1 MRTLLAFSDRP
12 YEVHVPA
19 NYDGGVRPVLLML
32 HGGGGNRE
40 NGWEMSCPG
49 ADAGSPECLGN
60 LALTDGFIVVTP
72 DGTPTGSGPLLSR
85 LRTWNAGGGDGGWQC
100 VSGRAC
106 IDAGVN
112 EAVYFGLLL
121 ADLRSVVAADNQR
134 VFATGLSNGA
144 ALSHRLACQLPAVR
158 AIASVAGG
166 NQFSTNEACQG
177 QKAILEIHGTGD
189 PCWNFDGG
197 AESCADTNPGIKI
210 GVSDTMA
217 GWAARNGCQQSRVT
231 RQLSDAGT
239 TDATTVLEHTWNGC
253 PAGKEVQLLE
263 IVNGGHTWPR
273 GAEPRMTSSGVVS
286 QGISASRYMLAFF
299 KAH

>member
-12 YEVHVPA
+12 YEVHVPS

-100 VSGRAC
+100 VSGRGC

-197 AESCADTNPGIKI
+197 PESCADTNPGIKI
-210 GVSDTMA
+210 AVSDTMA

-231 RQLSDAGT
+231 RQLSDGGA
-239 TDATTVLEHTWNGC
+239 TDPTTVLEHTWNGC

-286 QGISASRYMLAFF
+286 QGISASRYMLEFF